1 MTFGN
6 ILCFQVTSCPK
17 AVQND
22 DTRHAVVVSVGCFL
36 LVRERPQPRPSCS
49 FCWKIVA
56 SETIYRIAPMDL
68 DGLFS
73 RDFSYRISHRLSI
86 RAPHGIAPRPV
97 TLCTGTDELLYPS
110 PQLVASPG
118 SFHAVTSC
126 LWGDRCVKAGV
137 KHPSFRPNRSLGYD
151 LPFAK
156 HTKSYW
162 TWSQK

>member
-97 TLCTGTDELLYPS
+97 TLCWDGRAPLPIAPIGGKSWLLPCSDKLSLRRSMCESWGETSQLSSKSITGL
-110 PQLVASPG
+110 
-118 SFHAVTSC
+118 
-126 LWGDRCVKAGV
+126 
-137 KHPSFRPNRSLGYD
+137 
-151 LPFAK
+151 
-156 HTKSYW
+156 
-162 TWSQK
+162 